1 MRRVLRH
8 WSGRRFGVDSGNAL
22 YGVSRSEPDQP
33 AALALQEAND
43 LSAALFGDRVQTLTQ
58 VVDVARQVV
67 EAR

>member
-1 MRRVLRH
+1 
-8 WSGRRFGVDSGNAL
+8 VDSGNAL